1 VYNLDMSEGQS
12 GGPERK
18 DWIRGPKKGVNVTN
32 VSIGKLEKAAG
43 RGVQID
49 LATSVEGKRI
59 ADVTKVV
66 VEGMPT
72 PKKPLWKKLFGI
84 D

>member
-1 VYNLDMSEGQS
+1 MSEGQL
-12 GGPERK
+12 GGPERT
-18 DWIRGPKKGVNVTN
+18 DWVRGPKKGVDVTN
-32 VSIGKLEKAAG
+32 VSLGKLEKASE

-49 LATSVEGKRI
+49 LTTSVEGKRI
-59 ADVTKVV
+59 ADVTKVA